1 MEYGFID
8 QLFSLDD
15 NKNVNIQDLEN
26 RSRLCQVISAL
37 KPVRDVDWSKS
48 RDILSCNMQAI
59 AAHGQRCG
67 DVLAPKDACLSC
79 KAGYGAFKSCVVLSF
94 EGRTRSYIQGGCC
107 MNCYFT
113 RARSYK
119 CSLWGDRMKLKPG
132 KKENDDAGSTVGP
145 SHDPLEYLQAKKRK
159 RTLEYDSTYYQSPL
173 DRPDIKGKGRF
184 GEKRQAL
191 ESIHSVYD
199 RVVQDM
205 NRLFNS
211 LSKANQLESGE
222 DTEEDEKGPVVVGS
236 DIDEEDTK
244 EIAVE
249 AVVKVEEIEKK
260 DVKIAESG
268 SKKEEEEEKPATS
281 KKSSGGRGKGKKAVD
296 VEEK

>member
-1 MEYGFID
+1 MGTRNT
-8 QLFSLDD
+8 LFYLDN
-15 NKNVNIQDLEN
+15 NKNVNVKDLAN
-26 RSRLCQVISAL
+26 GSRLCQLISVL
-37 KPVRDVDWSKS
+37 KPVRDVDWLES
-48 RDILSCNMQAI
+48 RDTLSCTAQAI

-67 DVLAPKDACLSC
+67 DVLASTDACQSC
-79 KAGYGAFKSCVVLSF
+79 KAGHGAFESCVVLSF
-94 EGRTRSYIQGGCC
+94 EGRTGSCIQKGYC
-107 MNCYFT
+107 MNCYF
-113 RARSYK
+113 RGVRFYK
-119 CSLWGDRMKLKPG
+119 CSLGVDLTKLNAG
-132 KKENDDAGSTVGP
+132 KKKHDDGGSTVGP
-145 SHDPLEYLQAKKRK
+145 SHDPILQYLQAKKRK

-222 DTEEDEKGPVVVGS
+222 DT
-236 DIDEEDTK
+236 DEEDTK

-260 DVKIAESG
+260 DVNIAQSG

-281 KKSSGGRGKGKKAVD
+281 KKSSGGRGKGKKAVG
-296 VEEK
+296 VEEE

>member
-1 MEYGFID
+1 
-8 QLFSLDD
+8 
-15 NKNVNIQDLEN
+15 
-26 RSRLCQVISAL
+26 
-37 KPVRDVDWSKS
+37 
-48 RDILSCNMQAI
+48 
-59 AAHGQRCG
+59 
-67 DVLAPKDACLSC
+67 
-79 KAGYGAFKSCVVLSF
+79 
-94 EGRTRSYIQGGCC
+94 
-107 MNCYFT
+107 
-113 RARSYK
+113 
-119 CSLWGDRMKLKPG
+119 
-132 KKENDDAGSTVGP
+132 
-145 SHDPLEYLQAKKRK
+145 
-159 RTLEYDSTYYQSPL
+159 
-173 DRPDIKGKGRF
+173 
-184 GEKRQAL
+184 
-191 ESIHSVYD
+191 
-199 RVVQDM
+199 M